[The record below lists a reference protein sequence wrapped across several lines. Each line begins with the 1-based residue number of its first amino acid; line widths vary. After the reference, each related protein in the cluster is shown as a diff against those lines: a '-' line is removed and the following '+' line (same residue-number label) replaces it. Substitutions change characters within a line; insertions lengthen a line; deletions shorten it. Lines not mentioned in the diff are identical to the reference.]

1 MTCTHR
7 FNADDVCVHCG
18 YDDGAQHMRPTAR
31 GHEPE
36 CTYRHDNVDWDKG
49 IQWGGR
55 PCICEQLQAAYLRGY
70 LSALLEARDCLSD
83 PDPAASIADMLAD
96 LAHP

>member
-1 MTCTHR
+1 MTKHL
-7 FNADDVCVHCG
+7 
-18 YDDGAQHMRPTAR
+18 
-31 GHEPE
+31 PE
-36 CTYRHDNVDWDKG
+36 CLHDDDTYGLRG
-49 IQWGGR
+49 L
-55 PCICEQLQAAYLRGY
+55 CICDELRAAYSRGY

>member
-1 MTCTHR
+1 MERAALPDPGRYRRTKGQAMTE
-7 FNADDVCVHCG
+7 
-18 YDDGAQHMRPTAR
+18 
-31 GHEPE
+31 HEPE
-36 CTYRHDNVDWDKG
+36 CIYKPENMDSAKG
-49 IQWGGR
+49 IRWGGR
-55 PCICEQLQAAYLRGY
+55 PCICEQLRAAYSRGY

>member
-1 MTCTHR
+1 MTHHFPESEAMTKHL
-7 FNADDVCVHCG
+7 
-18 YDDGAQHMRPTAR
+18 
-31 GHEPE
+31 PE
-36 CTYRHDNVDWDKG
+36 CIYKPENIDPAKG
-49 IQWGGR
+49 IRWGGS
-55 PCICEQLQAAYLRGY
+55 PCICEQLRAAYSRGY

>member
-7 FNADDVCVHCG
+7 YNANDVCVHCG

-36 CTYRHDNVDWDKG
+36 CIHKPENIDPAKG
-49 IQWGGR
+49 IRWGGS
-55 PCICEQLQAAYLRGY
+55 PCICEQLRAAYSRGY
-70 LSALLEARDCLSD
+70 LSALLEARDCLGD